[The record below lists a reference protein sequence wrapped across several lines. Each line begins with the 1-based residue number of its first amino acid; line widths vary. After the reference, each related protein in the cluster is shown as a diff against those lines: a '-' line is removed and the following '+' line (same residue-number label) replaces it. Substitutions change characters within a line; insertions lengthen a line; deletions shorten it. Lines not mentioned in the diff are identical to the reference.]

1 MEVTDNDYI
10 QKGNMNNTT
19 EELESREL
27 VDAKDSVK
35 YEDLLEE

>member
-19 EELESREL
+19 DELESREL
-27 VDAKDSVK
+27 VDVKDGVTF
-35 YEDLLEE
+35 EDLLEE